1 MAEAMKIGEV
11 ARRAGVTVDAV
22 RFYERRGVL
31 PEPARRAS
39 GYRLYSKATIER
51 IRCAKSLQALGF
63 TLDEIADVL
72 RAVDDEVASC
82 ERERPRFEAVLYR
95 VDQKIADLTAIRR
108 SLIAT
113 LKRCRDG
120 SCTLLEDAA
129 RAKSAPK
136 ATRRDG
142 DRRRTTGAT
151 T

>member
-1 MAEAMKIGEV
+1 MPGSPWM
-11 ARRAGVTVDAV
+11 
-22 RFYERRGVL
+22 
-31 PEPARRAS
+31 
-39 GYRLYSKATIER
+39 
-51 IRCAKSLQALGF
+51 RCASTSGAACSPSLRGGRPGIGSTRRPRSNAFAARSLSLQALGF

-82 ERERPRFEAVLYR
+82 ERERPRFEVVLAR

-120 SCTLLEDAA
+120 NCTLLEGAA
-129 RAKSAPK
+129 RAKIAPK
-136 ATRRDG
+136 TSRRDG
-142 DRRRTTGAT
+142 DRRRMTGAT